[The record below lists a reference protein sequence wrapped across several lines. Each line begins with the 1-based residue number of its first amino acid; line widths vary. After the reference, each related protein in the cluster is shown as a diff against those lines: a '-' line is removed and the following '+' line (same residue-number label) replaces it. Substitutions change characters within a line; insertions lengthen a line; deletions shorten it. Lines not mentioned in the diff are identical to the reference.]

1 MSRLISQVTGSSV
14 SPALSSTAFFRK
26 ISSRK
31 NRLSVLLWSS
41 CPSLILLMRSS
52 VSSDCIFSARFLLM
66 PISWSRLVGLLSVM
80 MSSTMLMM
88 PRLMRPFHP
97 GSVGL
102 GMVSVFSV
110 ATVRPLIDFFCVA
123 WSFKMMVMSRSRA
136 VM

>member
-1 MSRLISQVTGSSV
+1 MRRLISQVTGSSV
-14 SPALSSTAFFRK
+14 SPALSRTAFFRK
-26 ISSRK
+26 MSSRK

-41 CPSLILLMRSS
+41 CPSFIRLMRSS
-52 VSSDCIFSARFLLM
+52 VSSVTIFSARFLLM
-66 PISWSRLVGLLSVM
+66 PISWSRFVGLLSFM
-80 MSSTMLMM
+80 MSSTMLMI

-123 WSFKMMVMSRSRA
+123 WSLNMMLMSRSRA

>member
-1 MSRLISQVTGSSV
+1 MSSAR
-14 SPALSSTAFFRK
+14 
-26 ISSRK
+26 
-31 NRLSVLLWSS
+31 
-41 CPSLILLMRSS
+41 
-52 VSSDCIFSARFLLM
+52 IFSARFLLM
-66 PISWSRLVGLLSVM
+66 PMSWSRLVGLLSVM
-80 MSSTMLMM
+80 MSSTMVMM

-123 WSFKMMVMSRSRA
+123 WSLSMMVISRSRA